1 MAKSLSSRGASVVL
15 AARSENKLNR
25 IQNEIESDGGR
36 VIAVPTDITDRN
48 ACKTLVDKTAVTF
61 GGVDGIILNAGV
73 SMWANFED
81 ISDPSFFQKLMD
93 VNYMGAV
100 NCVHA
105 SLPVLIKSK
114 GVIVSITTAQA
125 LMGFPAHAGY
135 AASKH
140 ALRGF
145 TETLEIESDGKV
157 KFMDAYLGWI
167 KGTDLRANAFGADGE
182 KLGASKHT
190 HGSHAIELDDCV
202 NSIIK
207 GMAAGKRR
215 VYTPRKLR
223 MIPILNIFAR
233 GWLQRKVSKAVKD
246 HNK

>member
-1 MAKSLSSRGASVVL
+1 M
-15 AARSENKLNR
+15 
-25 IQNEIESDGGR
+25 ESDGGKA
-36 VIAVPTDITDRN
+36 IAVPTDITDQN
-48 ACKTLVDKTAVTF
+48 ACKTLVDKTVETF
-61 GGVDGIILNAGV
+61 GGVDGMILNAGV

-105 SLPVLIKSK
+105 SLPELKKSK
-114 GVIVSITTAQA
+114 GTIVSITTAQA

-140 ALRGF
+140 ALHGF
-145 TETLEIESDGKV
+145 TETLEIESKGAV
-157 KFMDAYLGWI
+157 TFMDAYLGWI

-182 KLGASKHT
+182 KLGTSKHA
-190 HGSHAIELDDCV
+190 HGGHAIELDDCV
-202 NSIIK
+202 NGIIK

-215 VYTPRKLR
+215 VYTPGKLR
-223 MIPILNIFAR
+223 MIPFLNVFAR

-246 HNK
+246 HKK

>member
-1 MAKSLSSRGASVVL
+1 MAKGLSQQGANVVL
-15 AARSENKLNR
+15 AARREDKLKQ
-25 IQNEIESDGGR
+25 IQGEIESAGGE
-36 VIAVPTDITDRN
+36 VMAIPTDISDRN
-48 ACKTLVDKTAVTF
+48 ACVELVEKSVKPF
-61 GGVDGIILNAGV
+61 GAVDGIILNAGV

-81 ISDPSFFQKLMD
+81 IQDPSFFQKLMD

-105 SLPVLIKSK
+105 SLSELKKVK
-114 GVIVSITTAQA
+114 GTIVSITTAQA

-140 ALRGF
+140 ALHGF
-145 TETLEIESDGKV
+145 TETLEIEAEGNI

-182 KLGASKHT
+182 KLGPSKHA
-190 HGSHAIELDDCV
+190 HGSHAIELEDCV
-202 NSIIK
+202 NGIIK

-215 VYTPRKLR
+215 VYTPGKLR
-223 MIPILNIFAR
+223 MIPFLNVFAR

>member
-1 MAKSLSSRGASVVL
+1 
-15 AARSENKLNR
+15 
-25 IQNEIESDGGR
+25 
-36 VIAVPTDITDRN
+36 
-48 ACKTLVDKTAVTF
+48 
-61 GGVDGIILNAGV
+61 
-73 SMWANFED
+73 
-81 ISDPSFFQKLMD
+81 
-93 VNYMGAV
+93 MGAV

-190 HGSHAIELDDCV
+190 HGNHAIELDDCV
-202 NSIIK
+202 NGIIK

-215 VYTPRKLR
+215 VYTPGKLR
-223 MIPILNIFAR
+223 MIPLLNIFAR
-233 GWLQRKVSKAVKD
+233 SWLQRKVSKAVKD

>member
-1 MAKSLSSRGASVVL
+1 MAAQGANAVL
-15 AARSENKLNR
+15 AARNEDKLNR
-25 IQNEIESDGGR
+25 IQSEIKSAGGK

-48 ACKTLVDKTAVTF
+48 ACNSLVENTITSF
-61 GGVDGIILNAGV
+61 RSVDGMILNAGV

-81 ISDPSFFQKLMD
+81 IQDPSFFQKLMN
-93 VNYMGAV
+93 VNYMGCV

-105 SLPVLIKSK
+105 SLPELKKSQ
-114 GVIVSITTAQA
+114 GTIVSITTAQA

-140 ALRGF
+140 ALHGF
-145 TETLEIESDGKV
+145 TETLEIEAAGQV
-157 KFMDAYLGWI
+157 RFMDAYLGWI

-182 KLGASKHT
+182 KMGASKHT

-202 NSIIK
+202 KNIIK
-207 GMAAGKRR
+207 GIARGKRR
-215 VYTPRKLR
+215 VYTPGKLR
-223 MIPILNIFAR
+223 IIPFLNVFAR
-233 GWLQRKVSKAVKD
+233 SWLQRKVSKAVKD